1 MRFFLIVTILYEA
14 ILFIFSTY
22 DICCTTQDDAYH
34 IVMFHGHY
42 PFLQHLIHYLTHTA
56 TRPLFTFFIRVPYLI
71 DELWFYKCI
80 SYAAFFAEITAFYWL
95 LKRVFDKNIATLFVI
110 VHLAFLQYT
119 FQHNILFAYPFYFH
133 FALLLLFLS
142 LLFFVHYLQNGK
154 GLFYLFSILFYTLT
168 LMMYEVF
175 VVYGVLFAALL
186 YTYRRS
192 WKLLLGFTVPI
203 FLLIALHFYLQHFF
217 HRNYS
222 GTTLYFGSFKDF
234 LITLILHTSS
244 AFPLFNAL
252 FIQKL
257 HQLYFLDKS
266 FYQGVAFSF
275 NPLILLDWKSY
286 LKAFLVFVSSYY
298 LLQKISFI
306 QKISIKALLFFLFIL
321 IFLPNLLLALTK
333 KYQIW
338 AVQYHNFHY
347 VTTYFSIIAF
357 NLFVVVLAFYWV
369 KAKKR
374 RALFVALL
382 FGIIS
387 LLVDYGNYYPLR
399 ALKLSSQKW
408 HLVRALAKSNLVPKD
423 VACIE
428 APSLWSHTYSDIKM
442 GSGYWDRYFKTQGGK
457 ITITK
462 TKHCPAK
469 LTILQN
475 PFKAV
480 TIARIDY
487 IDSSLLI
494 ALQKIDLPGIIWK
507 YEEGVYVAKV
517 KRGLKPAGFY

>member
-1 MRFFLIVTILYEA
+1 MRFFILATIVYEIA
-14 ILFIFSTY
+14 LFLFSTY

-42 PFLQHLIHYLTHTA
+42 PYVQHIIHYLTHTA
-56 TRPLFTFFIRVPYLI
+56 TRPLFTFFIRIPYLV
-71 DELWFYKCI
+71 DEFWFYKFI
-80 SYAAFFAEITAFYWL
+80 SFGAFFAHIAALYWL
-95 LKRVFDKNIATLFVI
+95 LKKIFDKYIATLFVI
-110 VHLAFLQYT
+110 LHLAFLQYT

-142 LLFFVHYLQNGK
+142 LLFFISYLQNGK
-154 GLFYLFSILFYTLT
+154 RSFYLLSILFYSIT

-175 VVYGVLFAALL
+175 VVYGILFIAII
-186 YTYRRS
+186 YINKRS
-192 WKLLLGFTVPI
+192 WRLFFGYLVPI
-203 FLLIALHFYLQHFF
+203 LFLIALHFYLQHFF

-244 AFPLFNAL
+244 AFPLFNAF

-257 HQLYFLDKS
+257 HHIYFLDKS
-266 FYQGVAFSF
+266 FYQGLSFSF
-275 NPLILLDWKSY
+275 NPFVLLDWKSY
-286 LKAFLVFVSSYY
+286 LKAFLVFFSSYY

-306 QKISIKALLFFLFIL
+306 QKISIKALLFFLIAL
-321 IFLPNLLLALTK
+321 IFLPNLLLAITK

-338 AVQYHNFHY
+338 AVQHHNFHY

-357 NLFVVVLAFYWV
+357 NLLIVVLAFYWV
-369 KAKKR
+369 KAKKE
-374 RALFVALL
+374 RALFIALL
-382 FGIIS
+382 LAMVS
-387 LLVDYGNYYPLR
+387 LLVDYGNYYPLH
-399 ALKLSSQKW
+399 ALKLSSQRW
-408 HLVRALAKSNLVPKD
+408 HLVKALAQSNVLPKD
-423 VACIE
+423 IKCIE

-442 GSGYWDRYFKTQGGK
+442 GSGYWNSYFKAQGGK

-475 PFKAV
+475 PIKAM

-487 IDSSLLI
+487 ANNSFVI
-494 ALQKIDLPGIIWK
+494 ALQKIDLPGITWK
-507 YEEGVYVAKV
+507 YNDGIFVAKA
-517 KRGLKPAGFY
+517 KNGFTPKGFY